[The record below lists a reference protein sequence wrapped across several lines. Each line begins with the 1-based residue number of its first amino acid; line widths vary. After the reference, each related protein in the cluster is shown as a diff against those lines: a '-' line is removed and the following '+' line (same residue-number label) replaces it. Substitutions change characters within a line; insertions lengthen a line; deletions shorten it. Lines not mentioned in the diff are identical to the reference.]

1 MNDARAC
8 AMSWEVLTYVV
19 ERSMGRGPE
28 LQEQIAIAEVDLASA
43 EVSPAGLTPRNRLC
57 ESILA

>member
-19 ERSMGRGPE
+19 ERSMGREPE
-28 LQEQIAIAEVDLASA
+28 LQEEITRAKEDLAAAEV
-43 EVSPAGLTPRNRLC
+43 G
-57 ESILA
+57 